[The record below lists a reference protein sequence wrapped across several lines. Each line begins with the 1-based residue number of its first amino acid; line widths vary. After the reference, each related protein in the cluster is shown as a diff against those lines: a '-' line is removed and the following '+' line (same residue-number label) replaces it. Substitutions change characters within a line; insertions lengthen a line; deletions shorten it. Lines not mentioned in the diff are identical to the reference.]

1 MDGENEYGPLF
12 LLFGGRGLKPTVLR
26 AHFVFMNFKTLEKE
40 FKAQEEGGKKNKQS
54 NGQISKPKESEKWG

>member
-40 FKAQEEGGKKNKQS
+40 FKAQEEGEKKPSSPMVRYLNQRS
-54 NGQISKPKESEKWG
+54 QREWG